1 MSEKLTIEQI
11 FEIIQNQETRIDHNF
26 STMLNMTILVE
37 FMFDKLKT
45 HMPNLN
51 LEEDFEAFQNERIEE
66 FNEIV
71 KEAQSQAED
80 IQTQTEKIVE
90 QIKI

>member
-11 FEIIQNQETRIDHNF
+11 FEIIKNQETRIDHNF

-45 HMPNLN
+45 HMPDLN

-71 KEAQSQAED
+71 KEAQNQAED

>member
-45 HMPNLN
+45 HMPDLN